1 MKRKP
6 EAVDK
11 ITMRLDMEITRA
23 VKNWRHFARELKV
36 APEVIESL
44 KWYGSF
50 SPTANVFDNLEFT
63 KPDLT
68 IGTLK
73 KVFTDIGR
81 KDLKQLLDGGIV
93 SSLCLFFIRKH
104 ISDT

>member
-6 EAVDK
+6 EAVER
-11 ITMRLDMEITRA
+11 ITMRLDIEITRA

-36 APEVIESL
+36 APEFIEGL

-50 SPTANVFDNLEFT
+50 SPTNNVFDSLAAAQ
-63 KPDLT
+63 PDLT

-93 SSLCLFFIRKH
+93 SSLCFFFYPQAY
-104 ISDT
+104 

>member
-11 ITMRLDMEITRA
+11 ITMRLDIEITRA

-93 SSLCLFFIRKH
+93 SSLCLFFYPQAY
-104 ISDT
+104 

>member
-6 EAVDK
+6 EAVEK
-11 ITMRLDMEITRA
+11 ITMRLDMEITGA
-23 VKNWRHFARELKV
+23 VKNWRHFGRELKV
-36 APEVIESL
+36 APEVIKHL
-44 KWYGSF
+44 KWYSSF
-50 SPTANVFDNLEFT
+50 SPTNRVFDSLEVA

-81 KDLKQLLDGGIV
+81 KDLKKLLDGGIV
-93 SSLCLFFIRKH
+93 FSLCFFFYPQAY
-104 ISDT
+104 